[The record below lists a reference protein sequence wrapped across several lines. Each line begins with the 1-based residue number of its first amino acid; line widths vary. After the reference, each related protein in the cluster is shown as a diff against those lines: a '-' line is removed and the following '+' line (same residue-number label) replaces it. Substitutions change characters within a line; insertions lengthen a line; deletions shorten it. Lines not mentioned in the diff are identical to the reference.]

1 MIDLEKFLSSIPFV
15 RSFIEVREKELEE
28 IKTGLTLASRCGMDC
43 EKLQDRQKKT
53 LDELERLRRK
63 ERAAVQIVEL
73 IEPPQYGEVIKAH
86 YLDGETWEK
95 VAEKL
100 FFSAS
105 YLYRI
110 RNKVF
115 KKLQT
120 DQAKE
125 VQAIMQAIE
134 EPIGEAANEASSD

>member
-28 IKTGLTLASRCGMDC
+28 IKTGLTLASRCGTDC

-63 ERAAVQIVEL
+63 ERGAVQIIEL
-73 IEPPQYGEVIKAH
+73 IEPPKYRAIIKGHYIDGKKWEIVGEEVF
-86 YLDGETWEK
+86 YSPNQL
-95 VAEKL
+95 L
-100 FFSAS
+100 
-105 YLYRI
+105 RI

-115 KKLQT
+115 QKLQT

-125 VQAIMQAIE
+125 LQAIFQAIE
-134 EPIGEAANEASSD
+134 KPIGEAAHGASSD